1 MKLTGGIIN
10 EFKEYLIDN
19 DKSLYTIDK
28 CIENKRISTG
38 EFKSQI
44 DSQVKLDMDDNNAI
58 VNGFEFKFGNYEY
71 TFIIK
76 GGLLRMCS
84 RIEQKKRSRKNR
96 LLFFTVFLNKGNDEI
111 RLNIR

>member
-1 MKLTGGIIN
+1 MYIQLIN
-10 EFKEYLIDN
+10 ILKTNGF
-19 DKSLYTIDK
+19 TA
-28 CIENKRISTG
+28 G

-44 DSQVKLDMDDNNAI
+44 DSQIKLDMDDNNAI

-84 RIEQKKRSRKNR
+84 LNEQKKRSSEKRAS
-96 LLFFTVFLNKGNDEI
+96 FFTVFLNKGNDEI

>member
-1 MKLTGGIIN
+1 MITIKVYIQLIN
-10 EFKEYLIDN
+10 IKKTNGFTAD
-19 DKSLYTIDK
+19 
-28 CIENKRISTG
+28 

-84 RIEQKKRSRKNR
+84 RIEQKKRSRKNG
-96 LLFFTVFLNKGNDEI
+96 LLFFTVFLNK
-111 RLNIR
+111 

>member
-1 MKLTGGIIN
+1 MYIQLIN
-10 EFKEYLIDN
+10 IKKTNGFTAD
-19 DKSLYTIDK
+19 
-28 CIENKRISTG
+28 

-84 RIEQKKRSRKNR
+84 RIEQKREAGKTG
-96 LLFFTVFLNKGNDEI
+96 FFFLPFF
-111 RLNIR
+111 

>member
-1 MKLTGGIIN
+1 MYIQLIN
-10 EFKEYLIDN
+10 IKKTNGFTAD
-19 DKSLYTIDK
+19 
-28 CIENKRISTG
+28 

-76 GGLLRMCS
+76 AVYCGCAPA
-84 RIEQKKRSRKNR
+84 
-96 LLFFTVFLNKGNDEI
+96 LNKKEKPEK
-111 RLNIR
+111 RASFFYRFFEQMK

>member
-1 MKLTGGIIN
+1 
-10 EFKEYLIDN
+10 
-19 DKSLYTIDK
+19 
-28 CIENKRISTG
+28 
-38 EFKSQI
+38 
-44 DSQVKLDMDDNNAI
+44 MDDNNAI

-76 GGLLRMCS
+76 AVYCGCAPALN
-84 RIEQKKRSRKNR
+84 KKREARKNR